1 MRISDWSSDVCFS
14 DLTQLRLD
22 SGATQPNIAFY
33 NGSGDAEDRNWAIVA
48 SHDGYGDL
56 CFRRSNAAG
65 GDPLTAGTTI
75 FRILPTG
82 QWQGVSGTSAA
93 PAYSFAAD
101 ADTIGRAPCRERVWQ
116 YVYIS
121 VVAVSLTTNTQDNLT
136 KNNSETR
143 D

>member
-75 FRILPTG
+75 FRILPHG
-82 QWQGVSGTSAA
+82 QWQGVNGTSAA

-101 ADTIGRAPCRERVWQ
+101 ADTGFMLRSEEHTSALQSLMR
-116 YVYIS
+116 IS
-121 VVAVSLTTNTQDNLT
+121 SAVFCLT
-136 KNNSETR
+136 KKKHHKNTN
-143 D
+143 

>member
-48 SHDGYGDL
+48 SHDGYGEL
-56 CFRRSNAAG
+56 CFRRSIVAG

-75 FRILPTG
+75 FRILPIG
-82 QWQGVSGTSAA
+82 QRQGANGTSAG
-93 PAYSFAAD
+93 PAYSLAAD
-101 ADTIGRAPCRERVWQ
+101 AATGVMLSATQLIA
-116 YVYIS
+116 
-121 VVAVSLTTNTQDNLT
+121 VVAGGAQRRAVGDAGS
-136 KNNSETR
+136 
-143 D
+143 